1 MALAL
6 ICAMILSL
14 SACTDPDQPGTDEPD
29 TAQPQ
34 TSVDTSG
41 DNTGEPATGD
51 NEAQTAED
59 LFKRASG
66 LLSSFI
72 IRGAEDVALSNIANL
87 ELGSRIEID
96 GRQYYETNAGSYDGI
111 DSSLTSV
118 FTDEFRQAVLDRY
131 YLINDGKLYI
141 AADEDKISSPFI
153 ITNVSVAEQ
162 GDGQYIASYDL
173 VRNFGESLSLQS
185 TFILG
190 SKTMEQ
196 GTNGQVSYVDVPKIS
211 HIDFL
216 SDAQTVA
223 SAHEASGQADA
234 PTAEELTALFD
245 RCSDVLWTYIT
256 IGSSDGFENDFPD
269 LVDFN
274 TLPQE
279 DINGKHY
286 YVTDLD
292 YQTVVDKYSEIFAA
306 EKLETFLDTFF
317 YNAEGKLYIA
327 NIGGMSGYD
336 SINPEFMYIGQNDGK
351 LCYIVFFE
359 TVLANEISDGESSA
373 EYFPSNSYFYV
384 VLENDVLKLAEN
396 SVWSL
401 DMFQ

>member
-1 MALAL
+1 MKKRLL
-6 ICAMILSL
+6 MLMSLVLLCATVLSL
-14 SACTDPDQPGTDEPD
+14 GACTDPAQPGTDEPD

-111 DSSLTSV
+111 DSRLTSV
-118 FTDEFRQAVLDRY
+118 FTDEFSQAVLDRY

-141 AADEDKISSPFI
+141 AADADKISSPFI

-190 SKTMEQ
+190 SKTIEQ
-196 GTNGQVSYVDVPKIS
+196 GTNGQVTYVDVPKIS

-216 SDAQTVA
+216 SDAQAVA

-234 PTAEELTALFD
+234 PTAEEMTALFE
-245 RCSDVLWTYIT
+245 RCESVLMTYQAQ
-256 IGSSDGFENDFPD
+256 GAEDGFKMDFPELLD
-269 LVDFN
+269 SDKW
-274 TLPQE
+274 Q
-279 DINGKHY
+279 
-286 YVTDLD
+286 YVQVEGSEYTRTDLD
-292 YQTVVDKYSEIFAA
+292 YQIVVDKYSEIFSGAQLN
-306 EKLETFLDTFF
+306 KFLDTFF
-317 YNAEGKLYIA
+317 YN
-327 NIGGMSGYD
+327 D
-336 SINPEFMYIGQNDGK
+336 DGK
-351 LCYIVFFE
+351 LCILLNGMSSFGYDNPSFVYLGSKGDELYYMCLCRYMESYSEAVAYYDSNNLMVVI
-359 TVLANEISDGESSA
+359 NEEGG
-373 EYFPSNSYFYV
+373 YKV
-384 VLENDVLKLAEN
+384 CNDDFLWL
-396 SVWSL
+396 
-401 DMFQ
+401 